1 MQLEKSNL
9 RRGEEANYN
18 MKLEKLID
26 KKDIWKTNNMCCLY
40 RIKKVLQDTKK
51 LKFEIRQSIQHKVNR
66 HYYRRKQKPI
76 KNYLTILNIFKFK
89 I

>member
-26 KKDIWKTNNMCCLY
+26 KKDI
-40 RIKKVLQDTKK
+40 
-51 LKFEIRQSIQHKVNR
+51 
-66 HYYRRKQKPI
+66 
-76 KNYLTILNIFKFK
+76 
-89 I
+89 